1 MLPTDTFHARTRALL
16 SNHPLPLLFP
26 PEPWDDADLEVIA
39 AIVEDHVQTSNDV
52 VTDKDPYSDWLD
64 RYRFYRRGRQTVGE

>member
-1 MLPTDTFHARTRALL
+1 MPPTESFHARTRALL

-26 PEPWDDADLEVIA
+26 PEPWDAADLEVIA
-39 AIVEDHVQTSNDV
+39 AVVEDHVLTSNDV

-64 RYRFYRRGRQTVGE
+64 RWHFHQSAR